1 MEPEKKSW
9 TALLFAYAQGE
20 KRKLVLSVILSVL
33 SVAIGLAPFYCMYAL
48 VCRFAAGTADSASA
62 VLWCLLALG
71 AYLIKI
77 LLFSLS
83 TGISHS
89 MATIQNA
96 DQIPVVD
103 DGRIAQAGTHQELIA
118 REGIYQSFTRIR
130 QKAEAWQIQEARS

>member
-1 MEPEKKSW
+1 MD
-9 TALLFAYAQGE
+9 AQRIFERQG
-20 KRKLVLSVILSVL
+20 
-33 SVAIGLAPFYCMYAL
+33 A
-48 VCRFAAGTADSASA
+48 
-62 VLWCLLALG
+62 CLLALR

-96 DQIPVVD
+96 DQILVVD

>member
-1 MEPEKKSW
+1 MTTEKKSW
-9 TALLFAYAQGE
+9 LNALFAYAAGE
-20 KRKLVLSVILSVL
+20 KKRMLLSVILSVL
-33 SVAIGLAPFYCMYAL
+33 SVTLGLAPFYCMYRML
-48 VCRFAAGTADSASA
+48 CLFAAKTAAAGA
-62 VLWCLLALG
+62 VVRWCLLALG
-71 AYLIKI
+71 CWAGKI

-96 DQIPVVD
+96 DQILVVD
-103 DGRIAQAGTHQELIA
+103 DGCTAQAGTHQELIA